1 MADTTTITAPFPHE
15 IDSLSFPVGSRQ
27 INVSVT
33 VTDCYVTAV
42 PLVSGTFTGDG
53 TEVRL
58 DGLAEMVRAVAR
70 KHLLTEDAPP
80 WPYGF
85 SYAPLPG
92 FATLTVCPQPGIE
105 PDAWEDQWGG
115 NVPTVPGT
123 GIPYTYSTYPA
134 QYTVLPFAPNL
145 PYTSAEWLD
154 TRFLTPATCKRM
166 PCHSGFE
173 RLCFVAELGELYVYG
188 TLRAVWIVGGRLVT
202 HAKSIPAKLVA
213 NSATQPGGGKAG
225 VYVAGFVPSAYAST
239 KDVPEAVRG
248 LEPSSFVV
256 QFGSRTFTYYIS
268 SGAGND
274 CFPRPLLYLTGFGLL
289 DRFFCYGDVE
299 EEYKPS
305 YTAAYSRGLTRNAA
319 AEVTP
324 SETWHTGELHP
335 GELAAARDLALSTM
349 LFDGETGE
357 ELTLTSCEI
366 KTSNDRSQRKTA
378 SFTLRRSAPGAQALR
393 RAVKTE
399 GKVFDRTYD
408 ATYE

>member
-1 MADTTTITAPFPHE
+1 MAATTITAPFPHE

-27 INVSVT
+27 INVSVK
-33 VTDCYVTAV
+33 VSNYYGADVQ
-42 PLVSGTFTGDG
+42 LVSGTFAGDG
-53 TEVRL
+53 TEVRI
-58 DGLAEMVRAVAR
+58 DGLAEMVRAAVR
-70 KHLLTEDAPP
+70 SYLLTASEIP
-80 WPYGF
+80 WPDGY
-85 SYAPLPG
+85 SYAPLPC
-92 FATLTVCPQPGIE
+92 FATMTVCPQPGIE

-115 NVPTVPGT
+115 NVPTNPAT
-123 GIPYTYSTYPA
+123 GLPYTYSTYPA
-134 QYTVLPFAPNL
+134 QYTVFPLAPNL
-145 PYTSAEWLD
+145 PYTSAEWFE

-173 RLCFVAELGELYVYG
+173 RLCFVAELGERYVYG
-188 TLRAVWIVGGRLVT
+188 TLRAIWIVGGRLVT
-202 HAKSIPAKLVA
+202 YETSIPAQLVA
-213 NSATQPGGGKAG
+213 NCATEPGGGKAG
-225 VYVAGFVPSAYAST
+225 VYVAGFFPSNYISS

-248 LEPSSFVV
+248 FEPSSFMV
-256 QFGSRTFTYYIS
+256 QFGSRSFTYYIS

-305 YTAAYSRGLTRNAA
+305 YTAAYTRGLTRNAA
-319 AEVTP
+319 AAVTP

-357 ELTLTSCEI
+357 ELTLTSSEI
-366 KTSNDRSQRKTA
+366 KTSNDRTQRKTA
-378 SFTLRRSAPGAQALR
+378 SFTLRRAAPGAQALR

-399 GKVFDRTYD
+399 GKVFDHTYD